1 LYDIGL
7 VSEKEPFKKLINQGL
22 VLGDDGEKMSKS
34 LGNVVNPEEVAKEYG
49 VDALRMY
56 EMFMGG
62 FEDAK
67 P

>member
-1 LYDIGL
+1 
-7 VSEKEPFKKLINQGL
+7 
-22 VLGDDGEKMSKS
+22 MSKS
-34 LGNVVNPEEVAKEYG
+34 LGNVVNPEDIAKEYG